1 MCAHLERHVFSLLNR
16 FCGFYE
22 EKDSSFFWEK
32 IGFRKRSTFGQ
43 NWLGTLR
50 SALIYHSTLHSFTRR
65 ERERKNERER
75 DTKMTIDYSKWDA
88 IECSSSDSEEA
99 NDVAANDDDYDD
111 DFEGEEVVERDAG
124 EKKNDEKEKEPTKRD
139 DEKRDALHE
148 NYDVVVGER
157 LFKEDE
163 KLNKMK
169 EMFYDYT
176 IERDM
181 KRLEKEYLEKQ
192 KRNPHDISMTYEPSG
207 EKEWRAIGTNIFS
220 VALCEFPKTLRKF
233 LKRVGREWVGV
244 FACTARVPM
253 KHEELKKEVYL
264 PKEDSYHVSIC
275 CVQDVAKDD
284 ENVGVLGKPDDAL
297 DDEQLIAIMRK
308 LVTITKETNGF
319 IELKP
324 VGVRL
329 GTDGGVVLACEI
341 DETLQKLREKTIE
354 ATMEATNGLFTG
366 RAKPMVLITVA
377 RTLENPIVTSF
388 QSKVIKIFKEKYERV
403 YLAPIR
409 IKSIFFSHETRWM
422 HEKIEYRCEL
432 MLGKDNVDA
441 VEDFEEYLKRRRER
455 RERNDDDSDDDDDDD
470 DDDEEYGWDS
480 ERKNFRMP
488 GEFMSLINSYIDE
501 RRDGEIG
508 DEGYSDW
515 ADFLHPDHAV
525 DDEQVIATMRK
536 T

>member
-1 MCAHLERHVFSLLNR
+1 
-16 FCGFYE
+16 
-22 EKDSSFFWEK
+22 
-32 IGFRKRSTFGQ
+32 
-43 NWLGTLR
+43 
-50 SALIYHSTLHSFTRR
+50 
-65 ERERKNERER
+65 
-75 DTKMTIDYSKWDA
+75 MTIDYSKWDK
-88 IECSSSDSEEA
+88 IECSSSESEES
-99 NDVAANDDDYDD
+99 NDAAANDED
-111 DFEGEEVVERDAG
+111 DFVVEDERDTNG
-124 EKKNDEKEKEPTKRD
+124 EKNESNEKEPTKQD
-139 DEKRDALHE
+139 DEKRDVLHE

-181 KRLEKEYLEKQ
+181 KRIEKEYREKQ
-192 KRNPHDISMTYEPSG
+192 KRNPHDFSMTYEPSG

-220 VALCEFPKTLRKF
+220 VALCEFPKNLRKF
-233 LKRVGREWVGV
+233 LKRVGREWMQT
-244 FACTARVPM
+244 FACTTRGVPN
-253 KHEELKKEVYL
+253 ELKKEVYL

-275 CVQDVAKDD
+275 CVQDVRKDY
-284 ENVGVLGKPDDAL
+284 ENVGILGNPDDAL

-341 DETLQKLREKTIE
+341 DETLQKIREKTIE

-377 RTLENPIVTSF
+377 RTLENPIVTPF
-388 QSKVIKIFKEKYERV
+388 QSKVIKLFKEKYERV

-432 MLGKDNVDA
+432 MLGKENGEA
-441 VEDFEEYLKRRRER
+441 LEDFEEYLIRRRER
-455 RERNDDDSDDDDDDD
+455 RERNDDDSDDDDDDSS
-470 DDDEEYGWDS
+470 GWDS
-480 ERKNFRMP
+480 DEYKKACEKDKVGLP
-488 GEFMSLINSYIDE
+488 GDLMRVLNNYVDI
-501 RRDGEIG
+501 RREAG
-508 DEGYSDW
+508 DAG
-515 ADFLHPDHAV
+515 
-525 DDEQVIATMRK
+525 
-536 T
+536 

>member
-1 MCAHLERHVFSLLNR
+1 
-16 FCGFYE
+16 
-22 EKDSSFFWEK
+22 
-32 IGFRKRSTFGQ
+32 
-43 NWLGTLR
+43 
-50 SALIYHSTLHSFTRR
+50 
-65 ERERKNERER
+65 
-75 DTKMTIDYSKWDA
+75 MTIDYTKWDE
-88 IECSSSDSEEA
+88 IERSSSDSEEA
-99 NDVAANDDDYDD
+99 NTAEANDDDYDD

-233 LKRVGREWVGV
+233 LKRVGREWVET
-244 FACTARVPM
+244 FACTTRGVPN
-253 KHEELKKEVYL
+253 ELKKEVYL

-432 MLGKDNVDA
+432 MLGKENGEA
-441 VEDFEEYLKRRRER
+441 LEDFDEYLIRRRER
-455 RERNDDDSDDDDDDD
+455 RERNDDDSDDDDSDDD
-470 DDDEEYGWDS
+470 DDDSSGWDS
-480 ERKNFRMP
+480 DEYKKACEKDKVGLP
-488 GEFMSLINSYIDE
+488 GDLTRVLNNCVDIRRAVGDAGEAPVVILQNKIQYHISL
-501 RRDGEIG
+501 
-508 DEGYSDW
+508 
-515 ADFLHPDHAV
+515 
-525 DDEQVIATMRK
+525 
-536 T
+536 

>member
-1 MCAHLERHVFSLLNR
+1 
-16 FCGFYE
+16 
-22 EKDSSFFWEK
+22 
-32 IGFRKRSTFGQ
+32 
-43 NWLGTLR
+43 
-50 SALIYHSTLHSFTRR
+50 
-65 ERERKNERER
+65 
-75 DTKMTIDYSKWDA
+75 MTINYSKWDA

-99 NDVAANDDDYDD
+99 NNAEANDDYCDD
-111 DFEGEEVVERDAG
+111 DFEGEEVVERDTG
-124 EKKNDEKEKEPTKRD
+124 KKKNDENEKEPTKQN
-139 DEKRDALHE
+139 DERRDALHK

-181 KRLEKEYLEKQ
+181 KRVEKEYREKQ
-192 KRNPHDISMTYEPSG
+192 KRNPQDFSMTYEPSG
-207 EKEWRAIGTNIFS
+207 EKEWRAVGTNIFS

-233 LKRVGREWVGV
+233 LKRVGREWVET
-244 FACTARVPM
+244 FACTMRA
-253 KHEELKKEVYL
+253 EELKKEVYL

-284 ENVGVLGKPDDAL
+284 ENVGILGNPDDAL

-341 DETLQKLREKTIE
+341 DKTLQKLREKTIE

-432 MLGKDNVDA
+432 VLGKENGEA
-441 VEDFEEYLKRRRER
+441 LEDFEEYLKRRRER
-455 RERNDDDSDDDDDDD
+455 RERNDDDSDDDNDDDSDDDNDDDD
-470 DDDEEYGWDS
+470 DDDNDDDNDDDDDDDSDGWDS
-480 ERKNFRMP
+480 ERKKFRMP
-488 GEFMSLINSYIDE
+488 GEFMAIINSYIDE
-501 RRDGEIG
+501 AKQRQRGRGRGI
-508 DEGYSDW
+508 
-515 ADFLHPDHAV
+515 
-525 DDEQVIATMRK
+525 
-536 T
+536 

>member
-1 MCAHLERHVFSLLNR
+1 
-16 FCGFYE
+16 
-22 EKDSSFFWEK
+22 
-32 IGFRKRSTFGQ
+32 
-43 NWLGTLR
+43 
-50 SALIYHSTLHSFTRR
+50 
-65 ERERKNERER
+65 
-75 DTKMTIDYSKWDA
+75 MTIDYSNWDK
-88 IECSSSDSEEA
+88 IECSSSESEES
-99 NDVAANDDDYDD
+99 NDAAANDED
-111 DFEGEEVVERDAG
+111 DFVVEDERDTNG
-124 EKKNDEKEKEPTKRD
+124 EKNESNEKEPTKED
-139 DEKRDALHE
+139 DEKRDVLHE

-181 KRLEKEYLEKQ
+181 KRIEKEYREKQ
-192 KRNPHDISMTYEPSG
+192 KRNPHDFSMTYEPSG

-220 VALCEFPKTLRKF
+220 VALCEFPKNLRKF
-233 LKRVGREWVGV
+233 LKRVGREWMQT
-244 FACTARVPM
+244 FACTTRGVPN
-253 KHEELKKEVYL
+253 ELKKEVYL

-275 CVQDVAKDD
+275 CVQDVRKDY
-284 ENVGVLGKPDDAL
+284 ENVGILGNPDDAL

-341 DETLQKLREKTIE
+341 DETLQKIREKTIE

-377 RTLENPIVTSF
+377 RTLENPIVTPF
-388 QSKVIKIFKEKYERV
+388 QSKVIKLFKEKYERV

-432 MLGKDNVDA
+432 MLGKENGEA
-441 VEDFEEYLKRRRER
+441 LEDFEEYLIRRRER
-455 RERNDDDSDDDDDDD
+455 RERNDDDSDDDDDDSS
-470 DDDEEYGWDS
+470 GWDS
-480 ERKNFRMP
+480 DEYKKACEKDKVGLP
-488 GEFMSLINSYIDE
+488 GDLMRVLNNYVDI
-501 RRDGEIG
+501 RREAG
-508 DEGYSDW
+508 DAG
-515 ADFLHPDHAV
+515 
-525 DDEQVIATMRK
+525 
-536 T
+536 

>member
-1 MCAHLERHVFSLLNR
+1 LASKKKHVWT
-16 FCGFYE
+16 
-22 EKDSSFFWEK
+22 K
-32 IGFRKRSTFGQ
+32 
-43 NWLGTLR
+43 LGTLR
-50 SALIYHSTLHSFTRR
+50 RALIYLSKHSFTHRKR
-65 ERERKNERER
+65 EKERAQ
-75 DTKMTIDYSKWDA
+75 KMTIDYSKWDA
-88 IECSSSDSEEA
+88 IECSSSDSEEFTNA
-99 NDVAANDDDYDD
+99 DAKDDDYDD
-111 DFEGEEVVERDAG
+111 DFEGEEVVERDTG
-124 EKKNDEKEKEPTKRD
+124 KKKNDENEKEPMKQN
-139 DEKRDALHE
+139 DEKRDVLHK

-181 KRLEKEYLEKQ
+181 KRVEKEYREKQ
-192 KRNPHDISMTYEPSG
+192 KRNPQDFSMTYEPSG
-207 EKEWRAIGTNIFS
+207 EKEWRAVGTNIFS

-233 LKRVGREWVGV
+233 LKRVGREWVET
-244 FACTARVPM
+244 FACTVRR
-253 KHEELKKEVYL
+253 EELKKEVYL

-341 DETLQKLREKTIE
+341 DKTLQKLREKTIE

-422 HEKIEYRCEL
+422 HEKIDYRCEL
-432 MLGKDNVDA
+432 MLGKENGEA
-441 VEDFEEYLKRRRER
+441 LEDFDEYLIRRRER
-455 RERNDDDSDDDDDDD
+455 RERNDDDSDDDDSDDD
-470 DDDEEYGWDS
+470 DDDSSGWDS
-480 ERKNFRMP
+480 DEYKKACEKDKVGLP
-488 GEFMSLINSYIDE
+488 GDLMRVLNNYIDI
-501 RRDGEIG
+501 RREVG
-508 DEGYSDW
+508 DEG
-515 ADFLHPDHAV
+515 
-525 DDEQVIATMRK
+525 
-536 T
+536 

>member
-1 MCAHLERHVFSLLNR
+1 M
-16 FCGFYE
+16 Y
-22 EKDSSFFWEK
+22 
-32 IGFRKRSTFGQ
+32 
-43 NWLGTLR
+43 
-50 SALIYHSTLHSFTRR
+50 
-65 ERERKNERER
+65 
-75 DTKMTIDYSKWDA
+75 
-88 IECSSSDSEEA
+88 
-99 NDVAANDDDYDD
+99 
-111 DFEGEEVVERDAG
+111 
-124 EKKNDEKEKEPTKRD
+124 
-139 DEKRDALHE
+139 E

-181 KRLEKEYLEKQ
+181 KRQEKEFPEKQ
-192 KRNPHDISMTYEPSG
+192 KRNPQDFSMTYEPSG
-207 EKEWRAIGTNIFS
+207 EKEWRAVGTNIFS

-233 LKRVGREWVGV
+233 LKRVGREWVET
-244 FACTARVPM
+244 FACTTRGVPN
-253 KHEELKKEVYL
+253 ELKKEVYL

-284 ENVGVLGKPDDAL
+284 ENVGILGNPDDAL
-297 DDEQLIAIMRK
+297 DDEQLIAIMKK
-308 LVTITKETNGF
+308 LVTITKETNDF

-341 DETLQKLREKTIE
+341 DETLQKIREKTIE

-377 RTLENPIVTSF
+377 RTLENPVVTPF
-388 QSKVIKIFKEKYERV
+388 QSKVIKLFKEKYERV

-432 MLGKDNVDA
+432 MLGKENGEA
-441 VEDFEEYLKRRRER
+441 LEDFDEYLIRRRER
-455 RERNDDDSDDDDDDD
+455 RERNDDDSDDDDSDDD
-470 DDDEEYGWDS
+470 DDDSSGWDS
-480 ERKNFRMP
+480 DEYKKACEKDKVGLP
-488 GEFMSLINSYIDE
+488 GDLMRVLNNYVDI
-501 RRDGEIG
+501 RREVG
-508 DEGYSDW
+508 DEG
-515 ADFLHPDHAV
+515 
-525 DDEQVIATMRK
+525 
-536 T
+536 

>member
-1 MCAHLERHVFSLLNR
+1 
-16 FCGFYE
+16 
-22 EKDSSFFWEK
+22 
-32 IGFRKRSTFGQ
+32 
-43 NWLGTLR
+43 
-50 SALIYHSTLHSFTRR
+50 
-65 ERERKNERER
+65 
-75 DTKMTIDYSKWDA
+75 MTIDYSNWDK
-88 IECSSSDSEEA
+88 IECSSSESEES
-99 NDVAANDDDYDD
+99 NDAAANDED
-111 DFEGEEVVERDAG
+111 DFVVEDERDTNG
-124 EKKNDEKEKEPTKRD
+124 EKNESNEKEPTKQD
-139 DEKRDALHE
+139 DEKRDVLHE

-181 KRLEKEYLEKQ
+181 KRIEKEYREKQ
-192 KRNPHDISMTYEPSG
+192 KRNPHDFSMTYEPSG

-220 VALCEFPKTLRKF
+220 VALCEFPKNLRKI
-233 LKRVGREWVGV
+233 LKRVGREWMQT
-244 FACTARVPM
+244 FACTTRGVPN
-253 KHEELKKEVYL
+253 ELKKEVYL

-275 CVQDVAKDD
+275 CVQDVRKDD
-284 ENVGVLGKPDDAL
+284 ENVGILGNPDDAL

-341 DETLQKLREKTIE
+341 DETLQKIREKTIE

-377 RTLENPIVTSF
+377 RTLENPIVTPF
-388 QSKVIKIFKEKYERV
+388 QSKVIKLFKEKYERV

-432 MLGKDNVDA
+432 MLGKENGEA
-441 VEDFEEYLKRRRER
+441 LEDFEEYLIRRRER
-455 RERNDDDSDDDDDDD
+455 RERNDDDSDDDDDDSS
-470 DDDEEYGWDS
+470 GWDS
-480 ERKNFRMP
+480 DEYKKACEKDKVGLP
-488 GEFMSLINSYIDE
+488 GDLMRVLNNYVDI
-501 RRDGEIG
+501 RREAG
-508 DEGYSDW
+508 DAG
-515 ADFLHPDHAV
+515 
-525 DDEQVIATMRK
+525 
-536 T
+536 

>member
-1 MCAHLERHVFSLLNR
+1 
-16 FCGFYE
+16 
-22 EKDSSFFWEK
+22 
-32 IGFRKRSTFGQ
+32 
-43 NWLGTLR
+43 
-50 SALIYHSTLHSFTRR
+50 
-65 ERERKNERER
+65 
-75 DTKMTIDYSKWDA
+75 
-88 IECSSSDSEEA
+88 
-99 NDVAANDDDYDD
+99 
-111 DFEGEEVVERDAG
+111 
-124 EKKNDEKEKEPTKRD
+124 
-139 DEKRDALHE
+139 
-148 NYDVVVGER
+148 
-157 LFKEDE
+157 
-163 KLNKMK
+163 MK

-181 KRLEKEYLEKQ
+181 KRVEKEYREKQ
-192 KRNPHDISMTYEPSG
+192 KRNPQDFSMTYEPSG
-207 EKEWRAIGTNIFS
+207 EKEWRAVGTNIFS

-233 LKRVGREWVGV
+233 LKRVGREWVET
-244 FACTARVPM
+244 FACTMRA
-253 KHEELKKEVYL
+253 EELKKEVYL

-284 ENVGVLGKPDDAL
+284 ENVGVLGNPDDAL

-432 MLGKDNVDA
+432 MLGKDNVVA

-455 RERNDDDSDDDDDDD
+455 RERNDDDSDDDNDDDSDDDDDDD

>member
-1 MCAHLERHVFSLLNR
+1 
-16 FCGFYE
+16 
-22 EKDSSFFWEK
+22 
-32 IGFRKRSTFGQ
+32 
-43 NWLGTLR
+43 
-50 SALIYHSTLHSFTRR
+50 
-65 ERERKNERER
+65 
-75 DTKMTIDYSKWDA
+75 MTINYSKWDA

-99 NDVAANDDDYDD
+99 NNAEANDDYCDD
-111 DFEGEEVVERDAG
+111 DFEGEEVVERDTG
-124 EKKNDEKEKEPTKRD
+124 KKKNDENEKEPTKQN
-139 DEKRDALHE
+139 DERRDALHK

-181 KRLEKEYLEKQ
+181 KRVEKEYREKQ
-192 KRNPHDISMTYEPSG
+192 KRNPQDFSMTYEPSG
-207 EKEWRAIGTNIFS
+207 EKEWRAVGTNIFS

-233 LKRVGREWVGV
+233 LKRVGREWVET
-244 FACTARVPM
+244 FACTMRA
-253 KHEELKKEVYL
+253 EELKKEVYL

-284 ENVGVLGKPDDAL
+284 ENVGILGNPDDAL

-341 DETLQKLREKTIE
+341 DETLQKIREKTIE

-432 MLGKDNVDA
+432 VLGKENGEA
-441 VEDFEEYLKRRRER
+441 LEDFEEYLKRRRER
-455 RERNDDDSDDDDDDD
+455 RERNDDDSDDDNDDDSDDDNDDDD
-470 DDDEEYGWDS
+470 DDDNDDDNDDDDDDDSDGWDS
-480 ERKNFRMP
+480 ERKKFRMP
-488 GEFMSLINSYIDE
+488 GEFMAIINSYIDE
-501 RRDGEIG
+501 AKQRQRGRGRGI
-508 DEGYSDW
+508 
-515 ADFLHPDHAV
+515 
-525 DDEQVIATMRK
+525 
-536 T
+536 

>member
-1 MCAHLERHVFSLLNR
+1 MASKKKHVWT
-16 FCGFYE
+16 
-22 EKDSSFFWEK
+22 K
-32 IGFRKRSTFGQ
+32 
-43 NWLGTLR
+43 LGTLR
-50 SALIYHSTLHSFTRR
+50 RALIYLSKHSFTHRKR
-65 ERERKNERER
+65 EKERAQ
-75 DTKMTIDYSKWDA
+75 KMTIDYSKWDA
-88 IECSSSDSEEA
+88 IECSSSDSEEFTNA
-99 NDVAANDDDYDD
+99 DAKDDDYDD
-111 DFEGEEVVERDAG
+111 DFEGEEVVERDTG
-124 EKKNDEKEKEPTKRD
+124 KKKNDENEKEPMKQN
-139 DEKRDALHE
+139 DEKRDVLHK

-181 KRLEKEYLEKQ
+181 KRVEKEYREKQ
-192 KRNPHDISMTYEPSG
+192 KRNPQDFSMTYEPSG
-207 EKEWRAIGTNIFS
+207 EKEWRTIGTNIFS

-233 LKRVGREWVGV
+233 LKRVGREWVET
-244 FACTARVPM
+244 FACTVRR
-253 KHEELKKEVYL
+253 EELKKEVYL

-341 DETLQKLREKTIE
+341 DKTLQELREKTIE

-366 RAKPMVLITVA
+366 RAKPMVLITIA

-422 HEKIEYRCEL
+422 HEKIDYRCEL
-432 MLGKDNVDA
+432 MLGKENGEA
-441 VEDFEEYLKRRRER
+441 LEDFDEYLIRRRER
-455 RERNDDDSDDDDDDD
+455 RERNDDDSDDDDSDDD
-470 DDDEEYGWDS
+470 DDDSSGWDS
-480 ERKNFRMP
+480 DEYKKACEKDKVGLP
-488 GEFMSLINSYIDE
+488 GDLMRVLNNYIDI
-501 RRDGEIG
+501 RREVG
-508 DEGYSDW
+508 DEG
-515 ADFLHPDHAV
+515 
-525 DDEQVIATMRK
+525 
-536 T
+536 

>member
-1 MCAHLERHVFSLLNR
+1 
-16 FCGFYE
+16 
-22 EKDSSFFWEK
+22 
-32 IGFRKRSTFGQ
+32 
-43 NWLGTLR
+43 
-50 SALIYHSTLHSFTRR
+50 
-65 ERERKNERER
+65 
-75 DTKMTIDYSKWDA
+75 MTIDYSKWDT

-99 NDVAANDDDYDD
+99 NDVAANDDYYDD

-308 LVTITKETNGF
+308 LVTITKESNGF

-324 VGVRL
+324 IGVRL

-455 RERNDDDSDDDDDDD
+455 RERNDDDNDDDSDDDSDDDDDDE

-501 RRDGEIG
+501 GEQRRRDRGQ
-508 DEGYSDW
+508 GYSDW

>member
-1 MCAHLERHVFSLLNR
+1 
-16 FCGFYE
+16 
-22 EKDSSFFWEK
+22 
-32 IGFRKRSTFGQ
+32 
-43 NWLGTLR
+43 
-50 SALIYHSTLHSFTRR
+50 
-65 ERERKNERER
+65 
-75 DTKMTIDYSKWDA
+75 MTIDYTKWDE
-88 IECSSSDSEEA
+88 IERSSSDSEEA
-99 NDVAANDDDYDD
+99 NTAEANDDQYDD
-111 DFEGEEVVERDAG
+111 DVEGEEVVERDAG
-124 EKKNDEKEKEPTKRD
+124 EKKNDENEKEPTKRD

-176 IERDM
+176 IEQDM
-181 KRLEKEYLEKQ
+181 KRREKEFREKQ
-192 KRNPHDISMTYEPSG
+192 KRNPQDFSMTYEPSG

-233 LKRVGREWVGV
+233 LKRVGREWVET
-244 FACTARVPM
+244 FACTTRGVPN
-253 KHEELKKEVYL
+253 ELKKEVYL

-284 ENVGVLGKPDDAL
+284 ENVGILGNPDDAL
-297 DDEQLIAIMRK
+297 DDEQLIAIMKK